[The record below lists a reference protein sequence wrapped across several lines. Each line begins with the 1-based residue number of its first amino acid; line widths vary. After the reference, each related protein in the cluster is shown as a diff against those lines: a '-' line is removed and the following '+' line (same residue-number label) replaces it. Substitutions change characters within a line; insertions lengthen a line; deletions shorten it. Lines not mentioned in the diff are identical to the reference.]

1 MRLPNEP
8 ANVALQLVRQIDIYT
23 RARISLFHNDTL

>member
-1 MRLPNEP
+1 MRFPNERLNLLFESI
-8 ANVALQLVRQIDIYT
+8 AKIDIYA